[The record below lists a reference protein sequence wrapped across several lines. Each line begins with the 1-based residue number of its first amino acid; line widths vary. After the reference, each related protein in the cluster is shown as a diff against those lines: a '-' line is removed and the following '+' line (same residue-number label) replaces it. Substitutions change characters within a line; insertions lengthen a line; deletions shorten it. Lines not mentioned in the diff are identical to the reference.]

1 MDDDDRRSNVGGAE
15 SGVDASPAPDDVGAA
30 SGRELELRA
39 KSLRARD
46 PHNVPERILGKD
58 DGRDDSRNDN
68 KDDGESGDVD
78 RRP

>member
-15 SGVDASPAPDDVGAA
+15 SGVEASPAPEVGEA

-39 KSLRARD
+39 QSLRARD
-46 PHNVPERILGKD
+46 THNVPERI
-58 DGRDDSRNDN
+58 R
-68 KDDGESGDVD
+68 GEGEGEEGDVD

>member
-1 MDDDDRRSNVGGAE
+1 MDDDRRSNVGGSE
-15 SGVDASPAPDDVGAA
+15 SGLDASPAPDDVGEA

-46 PHNVPERILGKD
+46 TANEPARARPAHDEEG
-58 DGRDDSRNDN
+58 S
-68 KDDGESGDVD
+68 DVD

>member
-1 MDDDDRRSNVGGAE
+1 MDDDDRRSNVAAAE
-15 SGVDASPAPDDVGAA
+15 SGVDASPAPEVGEA

-46 PHNVPERILGKD
+46 THNVPERMLNDQDKD
-58 DGRDDSRNDN
+58 
-68 KDDGESGDVD
+68 GDVD

>member
-1 MDDDDRRSNVGGAE
+1 MDDDRRSNVGGAE
-15 SGVDASPAPDDVGAA
+15 SGVDASPGPGDVGEA

-46 PHNVPERILGKD
+46 TDNVP
-58 DGRDDSRNDN
+58 GRSAPA
-68 KDDGESGDVD
+68 KEAEGSDVD